1 MKVTRKITLPVNI
14 SIFIDVTCPVLIAA
28 ETNNSF
34 HFGKSAAICSGVV
47 SSMM

>member
-1 MKVTRKITLPVNI
+1 MTLPVNI
-14 SIFIDVTCPVLIAA
+14 SISIDVTCPVLIAA

-34 HFGKSAAICSGVV
+34 HHFWTSAAICSGVV